1 MSKALAPQVT
11 RSYPGRL
18 KDARKA
24 MEKDAQKLTEQGYS
38 LAAEAWEPL
47 SAAVREV
54 SRHKTHGIFWKVTHP
69 IGATLGVAR
78 FVGATAIAG
87 LSPNDRGTL
96 TATFERSTVG
106 PETT

>member
-1 MSKALAPQVT
+1 MTVAPRVT

-24 MEKDAQKLTEQGYS
+24 MEKDAQQFAQQGYALS
-38 LAAEAWEPL
+38 EEAWEPL
-47 SAAVREV
+47 ANPAREV
-54 SRHKTHGIFWKVTHP
+54 SRHKSHGILWKLTHP
-69 IGATLGVAR
+69 VGATLGAAR

-96 TATFERSTVG
+96 TATFERPGVEPS
-106 PETT
+106 P

>member
-1 MSKALAPQVT
+1 MPQVLAPQVT

-24 MEKDAQKLTEQGYS
+24 MEKDAEKLAGQGYS
-38 LAAEAWEPL
+38 LATEAWEP
-47 SAAVREV
+47 SDDAKE
-54 SRHKTHGIFWKVTHP
+54 SKHKSHGLLWKVTHP
-69 IGATLGVAR
+69 VGATLGVVR

-96 TATFERSTVG
+96 TVTFERSTA
-106 PETT
+106 PEYQ